1 MAVTTDQAQ
10 TLSGLMASSD
20 TSDGDEDDGEEGDES
35 TGLGGHDALQL
46 IDAINGATVVDEEEE
61 FT

>member
-1 MAVTTDQAQ
+1 
-10 TLSGLMASSD
+10 MASSD

-61 FT
+61 EEEEFT